1 MNTRQQQNLENRVE
15 KLKVQNLAL
24 RKKLNTLNKEHKS
37 LEKALRDTRKL
48 LKDIPGSVVLIQDG
62 KIILMNETARDL
74 LGYAEEEILGRNFL
88 DFIHPDS
95 VEYVKNLHERRI
107 SGKPVPDDYE
117 TYLVTRDGENL
128 CCEFR
133 VKKIIYQGR
142 NAFLFDITGL
152 DQRKQKEMR
161 ILRSRKM
168 EALTRM
174 ATGLGREFNRFLSML
189 DEHGLRAQGVE
200 SFSRKE
206 LIRSL
211 RKIEAAREKG
221 NFITEQLSCLTMA
234 QNDRSDIVL
243 LDLKKTV
250 KKVVAATRPKW
261 KGDMED
267 SGVRINVKTYLRA
280 LSPVEA
286 CPREIQD
293 ALVSIMLNAIDALP
307 EGGEIYLTTEE
318 NNGFAHVYVQDNGV
332 GIPDDIKNKI
342 FDPFFTTKDESGMG
356 LGLSLAYAI
365 IDRHK
370 GEIEVMSQE
379 GQGATFII
387 KLPLAP
393 KTPPSKTK
401 GPKKRIRDSNILIIA
416 DEVIVKDLL
425 SQLLVSKGG
434 RVTTVSTGMECLKLL
449 RKNKFDLV
457 IADLDT
463 ADLNAPAI
471 IPKIRNMDK
480 NLAVTLVNAVEEK
493 GRSRAL
499 KKIGA
504 DLVIGRPL
512 DMDRTLSLISGVLAT
527 RSKS

>member
-15 KLKVQNLAL
+15 KLKVQNLTL
-24 RKKLNTLNKEHKS
+24 RKKLNALGKENKS
-37 LEKALRDTRKL
+37 LEKAVRDTRKL
-48 LKDIPGSVVLIQDG
+48 LRDIPGSVVLIQDG
-62 KIILMNETARDL
+62 KIILMNETARDQ

-117 TYLVTRDGENL
+117 TYLVTRGGENL

-133 VKKIIYQGR
+133 VKKIRYQGR
-142 NAFLFDITGL
+142 TAFLFDITGL

-161 ILRSRKM
+161 ILRSQKM
-168 EALTRM
+168 EALIRM
-174 ATGLGREFNRFLSML
+174 ATGLGRELDRLLSML
-189 DEHGLRAQGVE
+189 DEHGLRTQGIEPVE
-200 SFSRKE
+200 GKD

-211 RKIEAAREKG
+211 RKIEVARERG
-221 NFITEQLSCLTMA
+221 NFIIEQLSCLTMT
-234 QNDRSDIVL
+234 QNESSDIVL

-250 KKVVAATRPKW
+250 QNVVAATRPKW
-261 KGDMED
+261 EGDIKD
-267 SGVRINVKTYLRA
+267 PGVRINIKTYLRA

-286 CPREIQD
+286 CPQEIQD
-293 ALVSIMLNAIDALP
+293 ALASIMLNAIDALP

-332 GIPDDIKNKI
+332 GIPDNIKDKI
-342 FDPFFTTKDESGMG
+342 FDPFFTTKDETRMG

-365 IDRHK
+365 INRHK
-370 GEIEVMSQE
+370 GEIEVMSRE

-393 KTPPSKTK
+393 ETPPSRAK
-401 GPKKRIRDSNILIIA
+401 GAKKRIRDSNIVIIA

-449 RKNKFDLV
+449 RKNRFDLV
-457 IADLDT
+457 IADLD
-463 ADLNAPAI
+463 AAYLDAPVI
-471 IPKIRNMDK
+471 IPKIKNMDK
-480 NLAVTLVNAVEEK
+480 SLAVTLVNAVEEK
-493 GRSRAL
+493 GRSHRL
-499 KKIGA
+499 KKMGA

-527 RSKS
+527 RSRS

>member
-1 MNTRQQQNLENRVE
+1 MSTREQQNLENRVE
-15 KLKVQNLAL
+15 KLKVQNLTL
-24 RKKLNTLNKEHKS
+24 RKGLNTLRKENKS
-37 LEKALRDTRKL
+37 LEKALRDSRKL

-74 LGYAEEEILGRNFL
+74 LGYSEEEILGQNFL
-88 DFIHPDS
+88 DLIHPDS

-117 TYLVTRDGENL
+117 TYLVTRGGENL

-133 VKKIIYQGR
+133 VKKIRYQGR
-142 NAFLFDITGL
+142 TAFLFDITGL
-152 DQRKQKEMR
+152 YQRKQKEMR
-161 ILRSRKM
+161 ILRSQKM
-168 EALTRM
+168 KALNRM

-189 DEHGLRAQGVE
+189 DEHGLGTQGVE
-200 SFSRKE
+200 PLAGKD
-206 LIRSL
+206 LIRSQ
-211 RKIEAAREKG
+211 RKIEVARERG
-221 NFITEQLSCLTMA
+221 NFIIEQLSCLTMT
-234 QNDRSDIVL
+234 QNERSDIVL

-250 KKVVAATRPKW
+250 QNVVAATRPKW
-261 KGDMED
+261 EGDIKDPE
-267 SGVRINVKTYLRA
+267 VRIDVKTYLRA

-332 GIPDDIKNKI
+332 GIPDDIKDKI
-342 FDPFFTTKDESGMG
+342 FDPFFTTKDESRMG

-387 KLPLAP
+387 KLPLTP
-393 KTPPSKTK
+393 KTPPSKAK
-401 GPKKRIRDSNILIIA
+401 GAKKKIRDSNIVIIA
-416 DEVIVKDLL
+416 DEGIVKDLL
-425 SQLLVSKGG
+425 SQLLVSKGA
-434 RVTTVSTGMECLKLL
+434 RVTTVSTVMECLKLL
-449 RKNKFDLV
+449 RKNRFDLV
-457 IADLDT
+457 IADMDT
-463 ADLNAPAI
+463 AYLNAPVI
-471 IPKIRNMDK
+471 IPKIKNMDK
-480 NLAVTLVNAVEEK
+480 SLAVTLVNALEEK

-499 KKIGA
+499 KKMGA

-512 DMDRTLSLISGVLAT
+512 DMDRALSLISEVLAK

>member
-1 MNTRQQQNLENRVE
+1 MTTRQQQNLENRIE
-15 KLKVQNLAL
+15 KLKVQNLTLRENLNAL
-24 RKKLNTLNKEHKS
+24 RKENKS

-95 VEYVKNLHERRI
+95 IEYVKNLHERRL

-117 TYLVTRDGENL
+117 TYLVTRGGENL

-133 VKKIIYQGR
+133 VKKIRYQGR
-142 NAFLFDITGL
+142 TAFLFDITGL

-168 EALTRM
+168 KALNRM

-189 DEHGLRAQGVE
+189 DEHGLGTQGVE
-200 SFSRKE
+200 PFAGKD
-206 LIRSL
+206 LIRL
-211 RKIEAAREKG
+211 MRKIEVARERG
-221 NFITEQLSCLTMA
+221 NFIIEQLSCLTMT
-234 QNDRSDIVL
+234 QNERSDIVL

-250 KKVVAATRPKW
+250 QNVVAATRPKW
-261 KGDMED
+261 KGDIKD
-267 SGVRINVKTYLRA
+267 PGVRIDVKTYLRA
-280 LSPVEA
+280 LSPVKA

-332 GIPDDIKNKI
+332 GIPDDIKDKI
-342 FDPFFTTKDESGMG
+342 FDPFFTTKDESRMG

-379 GQGATFII
+379 GQGATFIV

-393 KTPPSKTK
+393 KTPPSKAK
-401 GPKKRIRDSNILIIA
+401 GARKKIRDSNILIIA
-416 DEVIVKDLL
+416 DEGIVKDLL

-434 RVTTVSTGMECLKLL
+434 RVTTVSSVMECLKLL
-449 RKNKFDLV
+449 KKNRFDLV

-463 ADLNAPAI
+463 PNLDAPVI
-471 IPKIRNMDK
+471 IPKIKNMDK
-480 NLAVTLVNAVEEK
+480 SLAVTLVNALEEK

-499 KKIGA
+499 KKMGA

-512 DMDRTLSLISGVLAT
+512 DMDRALSLISGVLAK

>member
-1 MNTRQQQNLENRVE
+1 MNTRQQQKLENRVE
-15 KLKVQNLAL
+15 KLKVQNLTL
-24 RKKLNTLNKEHKS
+24 RKKLNALRKENKS

-48 LKDIPGSVVLIQDG
+48 LKDIPGSVVLIQDE
-62 KIILMNETARDL
+62 KIILMNETARDQ

-117 TYLVTRDGENL
+117 TYLVTRGGENL

-133 VKKIIYQGR
+133 VKKIRYQGR
-142 NAFLFDITGL
+142 TAFLFDITGL

-161 ILRSRKM
+161 ILRSQKM
-168 EALTRM
+168 EALIRM
-174 ATGLGREFNRFLSML
+174 ATGLGRELDRLLSML
-189 DEHGLRAQGVE
+189 DEHGLRTQGIEPVE
-200 SFSRKE
+200 GKD

-211 RKIEAAREKG
+211 RKIEVARERG
-221 NFITEQLSCLTMA
+221 NFIIEQLSCLTMT
-234 QNDRSDIVL
+234 QNKRSDIVL

-250 KKVVAATRPKW
+250 QNVVAATRPKW
-261 KGDMED
+261 EGDIKD
-267 SGVRINVKTYLRA
+267 PGVRINIKTYLRA

-286 CPREIQD
+286 CPQEIQD
-293 ALVSIMLNAIDALP
+293 ALASIMLNAIDALP

-332 GIPDDIKNKI
+332 GIPDNIKDKI
-342 FDPFFTTKDESGMG
+342 FDPFFTTKDETRMG

-365 IDRHK
+365 INRHK
-370 GEIEVMSQE
+370 GEIEVMSRE

-393 KTPPSKTK
+393 ETPPSQAK
-401 GPKKRIRDSNILIIA
+401 GVKKRIRDSNIMIIA

-434 RVTTVSTGMECLKLL
+434 RVTTVSTGMECMKLL
-449 RKNKFDLV
+449 RKNRFDLV
-457 IADLDT
+457 IADLD
-463 ADLNAPAI
+463 AAYLNAPVI
-471 IPKIRNMDK
+471 IPKIKNMDK
-480 NLAVTLVNAVEEK
+480 SLAVTLVNAVEEK
-493 GRSRAL
+493 GRFHTL
-499 KKIGA
+499 KKMGA

-527 RSKS
+527 RSRS

>member
-1 MNTRQQQNLENRVE
+1 MNTRQRQHLENRVE
-15 KLKVQNLAL
+15 KLKDQNLTL
-24 RKKLNTLNKEHKS
+24 RKKLNALKKENKS
-37 LEKALRDTRKL
+37 LEKALGDTRKL
-48 LKDIPGSVVLIQDG
+48 LRDIPGSVVLIQDE
-62 KIILMNETARDL
+62 KIILMNETARDQ

-95 VEYVKNLHERRI
+95 VEYVKNLHERRV
-107 SGKPVPDDYE
+107 SGKQVPDDYE
-117 TYLVTRDGENL
+117 TYLVTRGGENL

-133 VKKIIYQGR
+133 VKKIRYQGR
-142 NAFLFDITGL
+142 TAFLFDITGL

-161 ILRSRKM
+161 ILRSQKM

-174 ATGLGREFNRFLSML
+174 ATGLGREFDRFLSML
-189 DEHGLRAQGVE
+189 DEHSLRAKKIEPVPDKNFIQ
-200 SFSRKE
+200 
-206 LIRSL
+206 SL
-211 RKIEAAREKG
+211 RKIEVARERG
-221 NFITEQLSCLTMA
+221 TFIIEQLSCLTMT
-234 QNDRSDIVL
+234 QSERSDIVL

-250 KKVVAATRPKW
+250 QNVVAATRPRW
-261 KGDMED
+261 KGDIKNPV
-267 SGVRINVKTYLRA
+267 VRINVKTYLRA

-286 CPREIQD
+286 CPREIED
-293 ALVSIMLNAIDALP
+293 ALMNIMLNAIEALP

-318 NNGFAHVYVQDNGV
+318 NGGFAHVYVQDNGV
-332 GIPDDIKNKI
+332 GIPDHIKDKI
-342 FDPFFTTKDESGMG
+342 FDPFYTTKGVSRMG

-365 IDRHK
+365 INRHK
-370 GEIEVMSQE
+370 GEIEVISQE

-387 KLPLAP
+387 RLPLAP
-393 KTPPSKTK
+393 KTPPSKAK

-449 RKNKFDLV
+449 RKNRFDLV

-463 ADLNAPAI
+463 ADLNAPVI

-480 NLAVTLVNAVEEK
+480 SLAVTLVNAVEEE
-493 GRSRAL
+493 GHSRAL
-499 KKIGA
+499 KKMGA

-512 DMDRTLSLISGVLAT
+512 DMDRALSLISGVLAK

>member
-1 MNTRQQQNLENRVE
+1 MSTRQQQNLENRVE
-15 KLKVQNLAL
+15 KLKIQNLIL
-24 RKKLNTLNKEHKS
+24 RENLNAFKKENKS

-48 LKDIPGSVVLIQDG
+48 LKDIPGSVVLIQDE

-74 LGYAEEEILGRNFL
+74 LGYSEEEILGRNFL
-88 DFIHPDS
+88 DFIHPAS
-95 VEYVKNLHERRI
+95 VEYVKNLHKRRV
-107 SGKPVPDDYE
+107 SGKQVPDDYE
-117 TYLVTRDGENL
+117 TYLVTRGGENL

-142 NAFLFDITGL
+142 NAFLFDITCL

-174 ATGLGREFNRFLSML
+174 ATGLGRELNRFLSML
-189 DEHGLRAQGVE
+189 DDYGLYTQGIE
-200 SFSRKE
+200 PFSRKE

-234 QNDRSDIVL
+234 KNERSDIVL

-250 KKVVAATRPKW
+250 KKVVATTRPKW
-261 KGDMED
+261 KGDIED
-267 SGVRINVKTYLRA
+267 SGAGINVKTYLRA

-332 GIPDDIKNKI
+332 GIPEDIKDKI
-342 FDPFFTTKDESGMG
+342 FDPFFTTKDESRMG

-379 GQGATFII
+379 GQGATFIV

-393 KTPPSKTK
+393 KTPPAQVK
-401 GPKKRIRDSNILIIA
+401 GPKKKIRDSNILIIA

-425 SQLLVSKGG
+425 AQLLVSKGG
-434 RVTTVSTGMECLKLL
+434 RVTNVSTGMECLKLL
-449 RKNKFDLV
+449 KKNRFDLV

-463 ADLNAPAI
+463 PNLDAPVI
-471 IPKIRNMDK
+471 IPKIKNMDK
-480 NLAVTLVNAVEEK
+480 SLAVTLVNALEK
-493 GRSRAL
+493 KDRSRTL
-499 KKIGA
+499 KKMGA

-512 DMDRTLSLISGVLAT
+512 DMDRAISLISGVLAK
-527 RSKS
+527 RSKV

>member
-1 MNTRQQQNLENRVE
+1 MSTRQQQNLENRVE
-15 KLKVQNLAL
+15 KLKVQNLTLRKRLNAL
-24 RKKLNTLNKEHKS
+24 RKGNKS

-74 LGYAEEEILGRNFL
+74 LGYSEEEILGRNFL

-117 TYLVTRDGENL
+117 TYLVTRGGENL

-133 VKKIIYQGR
+133 VKKIRYQSR
-142 NAFLFDITGL
+142 TAFLFDITGL

-161 ILRSRKM
+161 ILRSQKM
-168 EALTRM
+168 KALSRM
-174 ATGLGREFNRFLSML
+174 ATGLGREFNRFLSVL
-189 DEHGLRAQGVE
+189 DAHGLCTQAIEPVAD
-200 SFSRKE
+200 KD

-211 RKIEAAREKG
+211 KNIETARERG
-221 NFITEQLSCLTMA
+221 NFIIEQLSCLTMT
-234 QNDRSDIVL
+234 QNERSDIVL

-250 KKVVAATRPKW
+250 QNVVAATRPKW
-261 KGDMED
+261 EGDIKD
-267 SGVRINVKTYLRA
+267 PGVRINVKTYLRA

-293 ALVSIMLNAIDALP
+293 ALMSIMLNAIDALP

-332 GIPDDIKNKI
+332 GIPDDIKDKI
-342 FDPFFTTKDESGMG
+342 FDPFFTTKDESRMG

-379 GQGATFII
+379 DQGATFII

-393 KTPPSKTK
+393 KTPPSKAK
-401 GPKKRIRDSNILIIA
+401 GAKKKIRDSNIVIIA
-416 DEVIVKDLL
+416 DEGIVKDLL
-425 SQLLVSKGG
+425 SQLLVSKGA
-434 RVTTVSTGMECLKLL
+434 RVTTVSTVMECLKLL
-449 RKNKFDLV
+449 RKNRFDLV
-457 IADLDT
+457 IADMDT
-463 ADLNAPAI
+463 AYLNAPVI
-471 IPKIRNMDK
+471 IPKIKNMDK
-480 NLAVTLVNAVEEK
+480 SLAVTLVNALEEK

-499 KKIGA
+499 KKMGA

-512 DMDRTLSLISGVLAT
+512 DMDRALSLISGVLAK

>member
-1 MNTRQQQNLENRVE
+1 MTTRQQQNLENRVE
-15 KLKVQNLAL
+15 KLKVQDLTL
-24 RKKLNTLNKEHKS
+24 RKKLKALKKENKS

-48 LKDIPGSVVLIQDG
+48 LRDIPGSVVLIQDG
-62 KIILMNETARDL
+62 KIILMNETAKDQ

-117 TYLVTRDGENL
+117 TYLVTRGGENL

-133 VKKIIYQGR
+133 VKKIRYQGR
-142 NAFLFDITGL
+142 TAFLFDITGL

-161 ILRSRKM
+161 ILRSQKM
-168 EALTRM
+168 EALIRM
-174 ATGLGREFNRFLSML
+174 ATGLGREFDRFLSML
-189 DEHGLRAQGVE
+189 DEHGLPTQGIEPVAGE
-200 SFSRKE
+200 D

-211 RKIEAAREKG
+211 KNIEIARERG
-221 NFITEQLSCLTMA
+221 SFIIEQLSCLTKT
-234 QNDRSDIVL
+234 QNERSDIVL

-250 KKVVAATRPKW
+250 QNVVAATRPKW
-261 KGDMED
+261 KGDIKD
-267 SGVRINVKTYLRA
+267 PVVTINVKTYLRA

-286 CPREIQD
+286 CPQEIQD

-307 EGGEIYLTTEE
+307 GGGEIYLTTEE

-332 GIPDDIKNKI
+332 GIPDDIKDKI
-342 FDPFFTTKDESGMG
+342 FDPFFTTKDESRMG

-370 GEIEVMSQE
+370 GEIEVMSRE
-379 GQGATFII
+379 GQGTTFII

-393 KTPPSKTK
+393 KTLPSQTK
-401 GPKKRIRDSNILIIA
+401 GAKKRIRDSNIGIIA

-449 RKNKFDLV
+449 RKNRFDLV
-457 IADLDT
+457 IADLDAAYLDHT
-463 ADLNAPAI
+463 VI
-471 IPKIRNMDK
+471 IPKIKNMDK
-480 NLAVTLVNAVEEK
+480 RLAIVLVNAVEDK
-493 GRSRAL
+493 GGVRTL
-499 KKIGA
+499 KKMGA

-512 DMDRTLSLISGVLAT
+512 DMDKTLSLISGVLAT